1 MEEADLLI
9 SGACI
14 VTMDDKR
21 RIISDGALAVV
32 GERIAALGETGDILR
47 RYSSRR
53 RIDAR
58 GKYLYP
64 GFISTHTHLFQTLL
78 KGLGRDK
85 SLFEWLDSSV
95 RPALRNFTPDSMRHA
110 ALLGLIEAVKSG
122 TTTVLDYQYCH
133 PSPGIDEAVIGAYL
147 DLKVRGVMC
156 KVHTDVS
163 PFPPAIALSYV
174 ETEEDYFRELEDLC
188 LKYRGDGLVGM
199 GMGSG
204 IIWDMDRGGYERLRE
219 FAGHFKIPISMHL
232 VETEE
237 DDLFAMKK
245 WGMSAVDFLESC
257 GFLGPDFIAAHA
269 IHVRDEDI
277 RKFRD
282 YGVKVSHC
290 PVSNMILA
298 SGTAPVPRYLESGV
312 TVSLACDGAASNDSQ
327 DMLEVMRMAA
337 LKHKLVSRDASL
349 VSAEQVLEM
358 ATRGGAKALGMDKE
372 IGSLEAGKKADMF
385 LWAANTARSTPVNDP
400 ISSLVYSSDS
410 RNIETTIVSGRVVVD
425 GGRIMTLDE
434 KAVLDRSQEIAED
447 LVRRTGLG
455 NSHWGVRMPTSA
467 GQL

>member
-1 MEEADLLI
+1 MEEVDLLI
-9 SGACI
+9 TGACI

-21 RIISDGALAVV
+21 RIIADGALAVV

-47 RYSSRR
+47 RYSSQK

-64 GFISTHTHLFQTLL
+64 GFVSTHTHLFQTLL

-95 RPALRNFTPDSMRHA
+95 RPALRNFTADSMRHA

-133 PSPGIDEAVIGAYL
+133 PSPDIDEAVIGAYL
-147 DLKVRGVMC
+147 ELKVRGVMC

-163 PFPPAIALSYV
+163 PFPPSIALGYV

-204 IIWDMDRGGYERLRE
+204 IIWDMDRGGYKRLRE

-237 DDLFAMKK
+237 DDLYAMKK

-277 RKFRD
+277 RKFGD
-282 YGVKVSHC
+282 YGVKISHC

-327 DMLEVMRMAA
+327 DMLEVMRIAA

-358 ATRGGAKALGMDKE
+358 ATRGGAKALGMEKE

-410 RNIETTIVSGRVVVD
+410 RNIETTIISGRAVVE
-425 GGRIMTLDE
+425 GGRIQTLDE
-434 KAVLDRSQEIAED
+434 GAVLARSQAIAED

-455 NSHWGVRMPTSA
+455 HSHWGVRMPTS
-467 GQL
+467 G